1 LNASL
6 LYVNEHLDDVIEP
19 SVEQLTA
26 DLNLAD
32 ERLTECEDN
41 IENVASTQNA
51 SHFAFTSQLQFA
63 C

>member
-19 SVEQLTA
+19 PMEQLTA

-32 ERLTECEDN
+32 ERLSECEDN
-41 IENVASTQNA
+41 IENVLRTQNA
-51 SHFAFTSQLQFA
+51 SHFTLTSQL
-63 C
+63 